1 MTKFDKRLETS
12 RSILNSLISLGKIT
26 INSTDE
32 TIDNYVILSVDIS
45 DRLINELTTVNTEDN
60 SKIIN
65 DKFDYYELGNNEVD
79 RIMNLP
85 YDNLIDINLK
95 EELLKENLNI
105 VEKFKEDYYSHLNA
119 LFLNVILNR
128 LHSYP
133 NHKNA
138 ENRAFEARQATA
150 DIIYDFRN
158 KLQNK

>member
-95 EELLKENLNI
+95 E
-105 VEKFKEDYYSHLNA
+105 
-119 LFLNVILNR
+119 
-128 LHSYP
+128 
-133 NHKNA
+133 
-138 ENRAFEARQATA
+138 
-150 DIIYDFRN
+150 
-158 KLQNK
+158 